1 MQDIDALVDQEVTRL
16 LPEYIP
22 QDLQDELREH
32 KRQLDEVERRSLS
45 VVRHDFWTLIMDEV
59 SSSCS

>member
-22 QDLQDELREH
+22 QDLQNELREH
-32 KRQLDEVERRSLS
+32 RRQLDEVEKALYNS
-45 VVRHDFWTLIMDEV
+45 
-59 SSSCS
+59 